1 MNHFFKS
8 LSLFLV
14 AGASA
19 ITALAQSEGE
29 KSDDTYI
36 LRPNDAVQ
44 LAVYE
49 EPDLSVQVK
58 ILKTGQ
64 ASFPLIG
71 SVEIGGL
78 RVAAA
83 AEKIRDLYAKDYL
96 VDPKLTLTVDDY
108 AVDFISVIGQVN
120 KPGQIPIPQSGNI
133 DLGSALATAG
143 GILENADTSNIQ
155 LVRANG
161 STTTLT
167 LAAIQGAA
175 GRTRLQSGDRIIVNE
190 SRFVRRFVTVLGRV
204 GKPGAVPFPV
214 DGRLDLVTA
223 VAIAGGVTEMANPK
237 KLTISRRGKV
247 TEVDFREMSQRGG
260 DPIWLQPDDIINVP
274 ERIF

>member
-1 MNHFFKS
+1 MNFFS
-8 LSLFLV
+8 FFIGWLML
-14 AGASA
+14 A
-19 ITALAQSEGE
+19 IALPLQAQEPSGQPDE
-29 KSDDTYI
+29 TYT
-36 LRPNDAVQ
+36 LRPSDSVR

-49 EPDLSVQVK
+49 EPDLSVQVR

-83 AEKIRDLYAKDYL
+83 AEKIRNLYAKDYL

-143 GILENADTSNIQ
+143 GITESADSGDIQ

-161 STTTLT
+161 ATTSLT

-175 GRTRLQSGDRIIVNE
+175 GRTRLLSGDRIIVHE
-190 SRFVRRFVTVLGRV
+190 SRYMRRFVTILGRV

-223 VAIAGGVTEMANPK
+223 VAMAGGVTEMANPK
-237 KLTISRRGKV
+237 KLTINRKGKV
-247 TEVDFREMSQRGG
+247 SEVDFRDISQRGG
-260 DPIWLQPDDIINVP
+260 EPIWLEPDDIVTVP
-274 ERIF
+274 ERLF